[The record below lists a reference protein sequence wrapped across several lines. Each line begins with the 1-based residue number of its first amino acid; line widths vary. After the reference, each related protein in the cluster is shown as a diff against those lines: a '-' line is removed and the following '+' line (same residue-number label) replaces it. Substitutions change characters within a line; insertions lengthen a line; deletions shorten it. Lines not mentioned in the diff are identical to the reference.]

1 MLDKPIY
8 ESSKT
13 FKNLP
18 CAHRRY
24 AHQGHCAWVHGYSRS
39 FTFWFRATERTA
51 NGFVMDFG
59 QLKEVK
65 LWLEDNFDH
74 TLLLDAA
81 DPLLAEF
88 KELEQRGACKLVIYE
103 DVGMEGTCAFVKQ
116 YMDAW
121 LLENTEGRV
130 WLHSIEV
137 RENEKNSA
145 RLTRRESNDG

>member
-1 MLDKPIY
+1 
-8 ESSKT
+8 
-13 FKNLP
+13 
-18 CAHRRY
+18 
-24 AHQGHCAWVHGYSRS
+24 
-39 FTFWFRATERTA
+39 
-51 NGFVMDFG
+51 MDFG